1 VGTGRQV
8 EGRVGG
14 VGDMSVGVGN
24 VLVRVGM
31 YWWGRER
38 AGAGLPVSKTLKNK
52 KMQRVYLVHPPLV
65 LFCPPLPFRRVVVD
79 VAVVVGLWWC
89 DGVKNKCLKRK
100 SAFVD
105 VGNGHMISPSEPNKM
120 QNFVD
125 DPLMQI
131 LLTNIVGN
139 VIYYYFQ

>member
-1 VGTGRQV
+1 ML
-8 EGRVGG
+8 GG
-14 VGDMSVGVGN
+14 
-24 VLVRVGM
+24 
-31 YWWGRER
+31 
-38 AGAGLPVSKTLKNK
+38 GLPVSKTLKNK
-52 KMQRVYLVHPPLV
+52 KMQRAYLVHPPFV

-79 VAVVVGLWWC
+79 VAVVGLWWC

-105 VGNGHMISPSEPNKM
+105 AGNGHVISPSEPNKM

-125 DPLMQI
+125 DPPMQI

-139 VIYYYFQ
+139 VIYYYFR